1 MTESHRVAI
10 IGAGPIGLELAVALK
25 QAGVDYVQLDA
36 GQIGTTISWY
46 PLQMY
51 FHSNAERLAI
61 AGVPIQLPDQQK
73 PKREEYLAY
82 LRAVVQ
88 QFGLEVRTFERVEL
102 IERSADGQ
110 FILRTRAADGEHRYM
125 ADNIVLAIGAMHA
138 PRLLGIPGEDLP
150 HVSDPEAHVYESCGL
165 KRGGARQLFAPRV
178 FWRGLRAALLERHGA
193 GWSGADVRR
202 MPGAFLIEQGRI
214 IRAFRHATS
223 SDRPHYATLCRR
235 G

>member
-1 MTESHRVAI
+1 VAI

-25 QAGVDYVQLDA
+25 QAGIDYVQLDA

-88 QFGLEVRTFERVEL
+88 QFGLQVRTFERVEF
-102 IERSADGQ
+102 IERSPDGR

-150 HVSDPEAHVYESCGL
+150 HVSHYFHDPHIYFDKRLLVVGGRNSAIEAAVRCQ
-165 KRGGARQLFAPRV
+165 RVGARVTVSYRKSDFDSGV
-178 FWRGLRAALLERHGA
+178 IKFWLLPEIRSVARWQGPLPSTHAA
-193 GWSGADVRR
+193 D
-202 MPGAFLIEQGRI
+202 
-214 IRAFRHATS
+214 
-223 SDRPHYATLCRR
+223 
-235 G
+235 